1 MTAEMVTLLQ
11 KLTANLAAQKAAIPK
26 DGMACERLSY
36 AGRIWKIRAWLDQ
49 GGRLR
54 IEIIERA

>member
-11 KLTANLAAQKAAIPK
+11 KLTTNLAVQKAAIPK
-26 DGMACERLSY
+26 DGMACERLNY
-36 AGRIWKIRAWLDQ
+36 GGRVWKVRAWLDQ